1 MRTKNSESK
10 NAEPGEAV
18 NAALSAGD
26 GKGGITAWQSIAS
39 TKTVATRSWQIT
51 ISGIKPCPSRPWGY
65 SPKCC
70 PSTMAGSS
78 QRKVFRRSARKAPM
92 LFWQLSGSLR
102 TQGSLR
108 SRKLRYWFCPEYLLR
123 AQVPVRQKSKW
134 RNVPYQSC
142 RSRSLCV
149 SEIRSFRRI
158 CANGRSPRVCPHG
171 NNTLHTI
178 EKAGCRTG
186 DRSICQSC
194 LSVFHGHFLSAQFI
208 QSILHT
214 CCHHGVTDKD
224 DSAVSK

>member
-1 MRTKNSESK
+1 MPVVLLPSSLLEISNLCLRGMSLF
-10 NAEPGEAV
+10 PGEAV

-102 TQGSLR
+102 TQGIS
-108 SRKLRYWFCPEYLLR
+108 S
-123 AQVPVRQKSKW
+123 VIS
-134 RNVPYQSC
+134 
-142 RSRSLCV
+142 
-149 SEIRSFRRI
+149 
-158 CANGRSPRVCPHG
+158 HG
-171 NNTLHTI
+171 MK
-178 EKAGCRTG
+178 KAG
-186 DRSICQSC
+186 
-194 LSVFHGHFLSAQFI
+194 
-208 QSILHT
+208 
-214 CCHHGVTDKD
+214 
-224 DSAVSK
+224 